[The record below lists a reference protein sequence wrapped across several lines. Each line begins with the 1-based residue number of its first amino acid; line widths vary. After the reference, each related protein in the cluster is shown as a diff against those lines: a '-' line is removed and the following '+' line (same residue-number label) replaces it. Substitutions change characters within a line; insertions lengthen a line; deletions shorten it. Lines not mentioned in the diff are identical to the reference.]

1 VQAENEQQQPEQEQ
15 GLPFEPNSLIG
26 TLIVATAL
34 CLICSFVVSTTAV
47 ALRPLQE
54 ANRANKMK
62 RNVLIAVGI
71 WDADVHTDADIDD
84 LFESIETI
92 LVNLPDPDPD
102 APEAGTLNV
111 ELDPATYN
119 QRSAA
124 KNPEESVSVPRD
136 LDVAGIKRRE
146 KVSLAYLVRDEA
158 GEVKTIVLPVYG
170 KGLWSTLYG
179 YLALDRDART
189 VRGITFYEHGETP
202 GLGGE
207 VDNPRWK
214 AQWPGKTVADEEGN
228 PVLVVTKPDRAEEEH
243 EVDGLS
249 GATVT
254 AVGVQNT
261 VRYWLGEHAFG
272 PFLDQFRA
280 GELALNR

>member
-1 VQAENEQQQPEQEQ
+1 MQAENEQDQPEKD
-15 GLPFEPNSLIG
+15 LPFEPNSVVG

-54 ANRANKMK
+54 ANRENKMR
-62 RNVLIAVGI
+62 RNVLIAAGL
-71 WDADVHTDADIDD
+71 WDRAVHTDADIAE
-84 LFESIETI
+84 LFQSIETI
-92 LVNLPDPDPD
+92 LVNLPDPTPD
-102 APEAGTLNV
+102 APEAGTINV
-111 ELDPATYN
+111 QLDPETYN

-124 KNPEESVSVPRD
+124 KNPDESVSIPRD
-136 LDVAGIKRRE
+136 RDTAGIKRRE
-146 KVSLAYLVRDEA
+146 KVSLAYLVRDDA
-158 GEVKTIVLPVYG
+158 GDVKTIVLPVYG

-179 YLALDRDART
+179 YLALESDTRT
-189 VRGITFYEHGETP
+189 VRGITFYEHAETP

-214 AQWPGKTVADEEGN
+214 AQWPGKSALDEEGD
-228 PVLVVTKPDRAEEEH
+228 PILVVTKPDAAEDDH

-249 GATVT
+249 GATIT

-261 VRYWLGEHAFG
+261 VRYWLGDHAFG
-272 PFLDQFRA
+272 PFLDRFRA